1 MSLIQTIPKQDR
13 PAAATSNSKWLH
25 FAMQSMKAVEKEQS
39 RELIKKAEL
48 LEGMLKSGYEKKQIL
63 ADFVLMG
70 GLASNTHIALS
81 TTIDLLIVYRGN
93 NNELFSEDYQNL
105 EAIIH
110 FREKTKQYLNELFPE
125 AQVDDSLPFALKMSI
140 PSWSCTFCL
149 HFGFWHINRTP
160 ASGISP
166 IDGRVKIYNKT
177 EIDFAD
183 VDPLQAMFLLNDKN
197 VKTNENAKPLIRI
210 LKTLKAQSENKEHL
224 SGFEIA
230 SIVYSMDEYTLKK
243 QQGLLLFL
251 LLECSLFLKRLEDS
265 VFLQRSIKSPDMME
279 LFNLSNE
286 AYFKKGIKNLKAEL
300 DMLIKHLV
308 LEIDL
313 YTNIYNLP
321 ADMKICL

>member
-1 MSLIQTIPKQDR
+1 MSPIQSIPKQDR
-13 PAAATSNSKWLH
+13 TAAERSNKWLQ
-25 FAMQSMKAVEKEQS
+25 FALQSMKAVDKEES
-39 RELIKKAEL
+39 RQLIKKTEL
-48 LEGMLKSGYEKKQIL
+48 LEGMLRSGFEKRQVL

-70 GLASNTHIALS
+70 GLASNTHIAQS
-81 TTIDLLIVYRGN
+81 TLIDLLIVYKGN
-93 NNELFSEDYQNL
+93 HNELFPENYQNL

-110 FREKTKQYLNELFPE
+110 FKEKTKQHLIELFPE
-125 AQVDDSLPFALKMSI
+125 ALVDDSLPFALKMSI
-140 PSWSCTFCL
+140 PSWSCAFCL
-149 HFGFWHINRTP
+149 HFGFWHINRIQ

-166 IDGRVKIYNKT
+166 IDSGVRIYNKN
-177 EIDFAD
+177 ELNF
-183 VDPLQAMFLLNDKN
+183 VGMDPLQTLFLLNDKN
-197 VKTNENAKPLIRI
+197 AKTNENAKPLIRI
-210 LKTLKAQSENKEHL
+210 LKALKAQSKNKEHL

-265 VFLQRSIKSPDMME
+265 VFLQQSIKSPDMME
-279 LFNLSNE
+279 VFNLNNE
-286 AYFKKGIKNLKAEL
+286 VYFKKGIKNLKAEL

-321 ADMKICL
+321 ADMRICL